1 MGIATAARRPGVEPI
16 SAGSPSLKY
25 HTPLNRSF
33 CKSLYALSECTE
45 RVNRLT
51 EQIQI
56 LLPQWHMFPVA
67 QALQTLRGVSL
78 IVATTT
84 IAELG
89 DLTRFASPVEL
100 MSYLG
105 LVPSEHSSG

>member
-1 MGIATAARRPGVEPI
+1 
-16 SAGSPSLKY
+16 
-25 HTPLNRSF
+25 
-33 CKSLYALSECTE
+33 
-45 RVNRLT
+45 
-51 EQIQI
+51 
-56 LLPQWHMFPVA
+56 MFPVA

>member
-1 MGIATAARRPGVEPI
+1 MPHPAQQIVLQE
-16 SAGSPSLKY
+16 
-25 HTPLNRSF
+25 SF
-33 CKSLYALSECTE
+33 DALSECTE

-51 EQIQI
+51 EQIQR
-56 LLPQWHMFPVA
+56 LLPQWRMFPVA
-67 QALQTLRGVSL
+67 QALQTLHGVSL
-78 IVATTT
+78 IVASTT

-105 LVPSEHSSG
+105 LVPSEHSSREQTKLGLLPRPETVMFAVF

>member
-1 MGIATAARRPGVEPI
+1 M
-16 SAGSPSLKY
+16 L
-25 HTPLNRSF
+25 
-33 CKSLYALSECTE
+33 
-45 RVNRLT
+45 
-51 EQIQI
+51 
-56 LLPQWHMFPVA
+56 PVA

-78 IVATTT
+78 IVSTTT

-105 LVPSEHSSG
+105 LVPSEHSSGEQTKRGSITKTGNGHVRRVLVEFARSPVQTLSTARLLRNLPKLDLQPLKQPGTANVS